1 MALRGFYLALWMLAF
16 AALFPAGAAFAQS
29 AAASVAEVYWLR
41 GVEVDRSAATA
52 SLAREQAILDGQ
64 RLAWRRLLA
73 RIAPADGR
81 TALGNLPAAELA
93 GLIDS
98 FEVENERGSG
108 TRWIGAFG
116 FRFRPASVRDLL
128 RARSIAYAETPGRR
142 VLVVP
147 VLVQD
152 GQALLWEEDNLWRTG
167 WASVP
172 PSDGLQPWSVPAGD
186 LDDVALIA
194 ADQAAA
200 IDRPR
205 LRALAERSRAQGA
218 IVVAAE
224 LDPNAPGG
232 PAVNM
237 QFVRTGAA
245 APNTDWSAT
254 FRLGP
259 RETPEAAWPRLA
271 AAAASLIEERW
282 KAEVSTQGGE
292 TALLRAAIPV
302 ANLDEWVLV
311 RRRLA
316 EIAAVRQVDLLVL
329 GRGGAIVDIRHE
341 GAIETLRTALA
352 LRDMSLGEQDGAWT
366 LSLAGTG
373 TRAP

>member
-1 MALRGFYLALWMLAF
+1 MALRGFRLAFWMLVF
-16 AALFPAGAAFAQS
+16 AAAFGARPGFAQDP
-29 AAASVAEVYWLR
+29 AASVAEVYWLR

-73 RIAPADGR
+73 RIAPADSRAG
-81 TALGNLPAAELA
+81 LGNLPAAELA

-98 FEVENERGSG
+98 FEVESERGSG

-116 FRFRPASVRDLL
+116 FRFRPAAVRDLL
-128 RARSIAYAETPGRR
+128 RSRGVAYAETPGRR

-167 WASVP
+167 WASLP
-172 PSDGLQPWSVPAGD
+172 PSDGLQPWSLPSGD
-186 LDDVALIA
+186 LEDVALMA
-194 ADQAAA
+194 ADQAAS

-205 LRALAERSRAQGA
+205 LRALAERNRAQGA
-218 IVVAAE
+218 IVAAAE
-224 LDPNAPGG
+224 LDLDAPGG
-232 PAVNM
+232 PAVNI

-271 AAAASLIEERW
+271 AAAAALIEERW
-282 KAEVSTQGGE
+282 KAEVSTHGGE
-292 TALLRAAIPV
+292 TTLLRAAIPV
-302 ANLDEWVLV
+302 ASLDEWVLV

-316 EIAAVRQVDLLVL
+316 EIASVRQVDLLVL
-329 GRGGAIVDIRHE
+329 GRGGAIVDILHE
-341 GAIETLRTALA
+341 GAVETLRTALA
-352 LRDMSLGEQDGAWT
+352 LRDMALGEKDGAWT
-366 LSLAGTG
+366 LSLAGAS
-373 TRAP
+373 TRTP